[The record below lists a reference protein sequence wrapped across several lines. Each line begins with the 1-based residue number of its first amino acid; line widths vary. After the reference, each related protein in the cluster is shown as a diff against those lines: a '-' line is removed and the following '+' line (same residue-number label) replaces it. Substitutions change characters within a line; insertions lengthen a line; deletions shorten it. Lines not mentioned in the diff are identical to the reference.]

1 MIKVFKTDLFRLFR
15 TKAFYVYPIFLV
27 LIQILNMS
35 LSVAYVSSD
44 GTETVTEIASGTSVA
59 FGPAELAKNIGDG
72 LLMLFLGLALVIFIT
87 NESRHGFLK
96 NAAGCATDKRFMPI
110 SKILTGIVIMFV
122 YIAESIV
129 ITAIFTCLEALFS
142 GKALE
147 YKPIPEGDI
156 GKFTVYVFLC
166 ILVHIAVIAIL
177 VLLHEITHNRALGLV
192 AIFMYSATLI
202 DKLIVGFFN
211 LVSTKITWLADIHFR
226 KYLMMFNI
234 EGGYLSEEY
243 YPMTLLVLC
252 LIYGTAATF
261 LAIQASVRRDVK

>member
-44 GTETVTEIASGTSVA
+44 GTETVTEIASSVA

-147 YKPIPEGDI
+147 YKPIPEGDL
-156 GKFTVYVFLC
+156 GKFTAYVLLC

-177 VLLHEITHNRALGLV
+177 VLMHEITHNRALGLV

-202 DKLIVGFFN
+202 DKLIVGFLN

>member
-1 MIKVFKTDLFRLFR
+1 MIKVFKTDLFRLLR

-27 LIQILNMS
+27 LIQVLNMS
-35 LSVAYVSSD
+35 LSVAFVSTD
-44 GTETVTEIASGTSVA
+44 GTETVTEIASGRA
-59 FGPAELAKNIGDG
+59 IELGPVELAKNIGDG

-96 NAAGCATDKRFMPI
+96 NAAGCATDKRFLPI

-122 YIAESIV
+122 YIVESII
-129 ITAIFTCLEALFS
+129 ITAIFSGIEALIS

-147 YKPIPEGDI
+147 YKPVPEGDL
-156 GKFTVYVFLC
+156 GKFTAYVLLC

-177 VLLHEITHNRALGLV
+177 VLMHEITHNRALGLV

-202 DKLIVGFFN
+202 DKLIVGFLN

>member
-44 GTETVTEIASGTSVA
+44 GTETVTEIASSVA

-122 YIAESIV
+122 YIVESIV
-129 ITAIFTCLEALFS
+129 ITAIFICLEALFS

-156 GKFTVYVFLC
+156 GKFTAYVFLC

-202 DKLIVGFFN
+202 DKLIVGFLN